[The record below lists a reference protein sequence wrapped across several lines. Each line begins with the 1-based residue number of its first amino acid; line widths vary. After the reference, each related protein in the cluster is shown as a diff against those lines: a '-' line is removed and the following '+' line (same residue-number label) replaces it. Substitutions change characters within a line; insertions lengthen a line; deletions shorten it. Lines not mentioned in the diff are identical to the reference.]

1 MNNTIYLTSFVTLC
15 CFNSTRSLTHI
26 LIIEGYNERIHCKN
40 RFLRQQQ
47 VITEV
52 AYLSLKTASVC
63 IVFQVDLVSSNEVP
77 WEGVKVQEAQRN
89 GSCLPFEGK
98 GFASNRSLKQF
109 SFLRRQFSQAL
120 CYKKC
125 SAVRRCKSLGGRKKN
140 GLPLEQKYFAT
151 YTKFNINLFLPFEK

>member
-1 MNNTIYLTSFVTLC
+1 MQEFKGASIALFFKSIWAFERPHNVFFSKKKKQFKMNNTIYLTSFVTLC

-40 RFLRQQQ
+40 RFLRHQQ

-77 WEGVKVQEAQRN
+77 WEGVKV
-89 GSCLPFEGK
+89 
-98 GFASNRSLKQF
+98 
-109 SFLRRQFSQAL
+109 
-120 CYKKC
+120 
-125 SAVRRCKSLGGRKKN
+125 
-140 GLPLEQKYFAT
+140 
-151 YTKFNINLFLPFEK
+151 